1 MLSRAAAALSPVAR
15 KVIAIGHRGAK
26 AIARDNTLDSFHKAL
41 AHGVDMIE
49 FDINLTRDDVLV
61 VYHDNHMPDGRNVRE
76 ISHTEFKAYASD
88 LITLETM
95 LTDEALV
102 NSHLQLYFDLKD
114 PAVTGPLMSYLTH
127 LVNTHV
133 WHPSRI
139 WIASFD
145 LDQARAVRALRD
157 ADAALREVTVGGIFE
172 ELVAENPAQVYH
184 DMGLEFVSVHYSL
197 LNEANIAS
205 FHEHGQ
211 KVFSWTVNSEE
222 ECTRLVQCGIDGLCG
237 DKPDLLMKHRVVE

>member
-1 MLSRAAAALSPVAR
+1 MVR

-61 VYHDNHMPDGRNVRE
+61 VYHDNHMPDGKNVRD
-76 ISHTEFKAYASD
+76 ISLAEFQAYASD

-102 NSHLQLYFDLKD
+102 GSSQLKLYFDLKD
-114 PAVTGPLMSYLTH
+114 PAVTGPLMAYLTH
-127 LVNTHV
+127 LVNTRV
-133 WHPSRI
+133 WHPSRL

-145 LDQARAVRALRD
+145 LEQARAVRALRD

-172 ELVAENPAQVYH
+172 ELAAEEPAQVYH

-197 LNEANIAS
+197 LNEANIAA
-205 FHEHGQ
+205 FHARGLS
-211 KVFSWTVNSEE
+211 VFSWTVNAEE
-222 ECTRLVQCGIDGLCG
+222 ECARLVSCGIDGLCG
-237 DKPDLLMKHRVVE
+237 DKPDLLMKHRVVA